1 MAVKPKGAGTI
12 ASQQNQQD
20 DDLPDQQS
28 HNVEP
33 EEEPELKSAH
43 EEQCADPELE
53 FAGLEPESE
62 VREPGPARA
71 EPEAEAT
78 ERKSADP
85 EPEPKS
91 VEQETGSASLESEP
105 EALERECVEPEPEST
120 SAEPAPESV
129 EPKAGPASLEP
140 EPELES
146 VQPMTETAEPENER
160 NTESPIEVI
169 DPVTARNSVPTP
181 GKRTIIIEDE
191 QTGSVTVSYGDELV
205 RVELNESSGDEFSDV
220 EETEEQRILRES
232 GAQII
237 EDDEDDCEE
246 ELQIIDVQLEN
257 TARKTVIRSP
267 VDKSSETSEKQ
278 ITDELLLQDKMQQS
292 DKTSKEDQPPKANE
306 ATQKR
311 KESKL
316 EQSIRKISNIRERE
330 NNSESV
336 QLESIG
342 TISSAAHN
350 GSKTDM
356 PLVARNNENN
366 KESPAQNSSLQGNL
380 TPATVECGKWTKVCF
395 RLFHPFI
402 MVPSYTSAKCLIHV
416 WLIVSYMNALSL
428 YKDNFFRF

>member
-1 MAVKPKGAGTI
+1 MAVKPKGAETI

-20 DDLPDQQS
+20 DHLLDMQS

-53 FAGLEPESE
+53 IAGLEPESE
-62 VREPGPARA
+62 VREPEPARA

-78 ERKSADP
+78 ERKSAEP

-105 EALERECVEPEPEST
+105 ETVERECVEPEPEPT

-129 EPKAGPASLEP
+129 EPEAGPASLEP

-146 VQPMTETAEPENER
+146 LQAITEATEPENER

-169 DPVTARNSVPTP
+169 DPVSARNSVPPP

-246 ELQIIDVQLEN
+246 ELQTIDVQLEN

-292 DKTSKEDQPPKANE
+292 DKARNEDQPPKANE
-306 ATQKR
+306 TAQKR

-336 QLESIG
+336 QLETIG
-342 TISSAAHN
+342 TISSAAHS

-356 PLVARNNENN
+356 PLVARNNANN

-380 TPATVECGKWTKVCF
+380 TPATVECGKWTKLCF

-402 MVPSYTSAKCLIHV
+402 MFSCRTPMRN
-416 WLIVSYMNALSL
+416 VSFMCG
-428 YKDNFFRF
+428 